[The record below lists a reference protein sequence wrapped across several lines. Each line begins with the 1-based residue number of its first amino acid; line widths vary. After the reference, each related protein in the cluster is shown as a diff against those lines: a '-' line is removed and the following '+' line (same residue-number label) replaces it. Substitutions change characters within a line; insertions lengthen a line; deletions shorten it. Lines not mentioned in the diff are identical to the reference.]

1 MILGKSMV
9 KTLDATLIHTNCH
22 ADVLHIHSPRTVSVD
37 VCKSTPRFLQLEKEL
52 EEHSEQLGF
61 NKKLCAVDLQITLYD
76 EFAKLCQHV
85 KGLQLIKWKIQII
98 NVKQK
103 HRSSFL
109 KALFRFPN
117 SEDNSLE
124 QGFNIPSIYLS
135 IYLSILGLVF
145 GTVLDT

>member
-1 MILGKSMV
+1 MV

-103 HRSSFL
+103 HRSCACLVSQACESFL
-109 KALFRFPN
+109 SVCPQLT
-117 SEDNSLE
+117 
-124 QGFNIPSIYLS
+124 SIHFL
-135 IYLSILGLVF
+135 
-145 GTVLDT
+145 